1 METVRHWVKEYPAG
15 VPEKIDQNRYQS
27 VTQMFD
33 EACRKY
39 ENLPSFSNMGQVLS
53 YRELDQ
59 QAEAFAAFL
68 QSLPGMGP
76 GERIAIMLPNL
87 IQYPIAIFGALRAG
101 LVVVNV
107 NPLYT
112 ERELEHQLKDSG
124 ARAILVLENFASK
137 VAAVLPATELKHVFV
152 TEVGDMFDRH
162 KRVLTN
168 FAVKRVKKMVPD
180 WKIRNAVQ
188 FLSALSLGRKMQRT
202 TIRASADDIAF
213 LQYTG
218 GTTGVSKGVILTHAN
233 IVANVLQC
241 GSWIGAT
248 LREREEIVLT
258 PLPLYHVFSLVANC
272 LTFLTIGGHNILI
285 TNPKDLPAFVKTM
298 RSVPW
303 TVMTGVNTL
312 FNALTVTPGFG
323 PDCARSAKMSIG
335 GGAAMLRPVMESWTA
350 LTNAPLIEGYGLSE
364 STAGI
369 CINPPHRAR
378 LGSVGV
384 PLPSTEV
391 QIRDNE
397 GNLCAPGQ
405 EGEIEVRGPQV
416 MRGYWGRPAETAEV
430 LSADGWLKT
439 GDIGTM
445 GPDGW
450 VAITDR
456 KKDMIIV
463 SGFNVYPAEIEAV
476 VSTHPGVME
485 AAVIGVADEHS
496 GEAVKLF
503 VVRKDPHL
511 TEADLVEH
519 CHRYLT
525 RYKAP
530 RHVEFLSELPKTP
543 VGKVLRRALRD
554 VTAG

>member
-39 ENLPSFSNMGQVLS
+39 ENLPSFSNMGQVLT

-68 QSLPGMGP
+68 QSLPGMDP

-218 GTTGVSKGVILTHAN
+218 GTTGVSKGVILSHAN

-272 LTFLTIGGHNILI
+272 LTFLRIGGHNILI
-285 TNPKDLPAFVKTM
+285 SNPKDLAAFVKTM

-350 LTNAPLIEGYGLSE
+350 LTNAPLVEGYGLSE
-364 STAGI
+364 STAGV
-369 CINPPHRAR
+369 CINPPHQAR

-391 QIRDNE
+391 QIRDDE

-405 EGEIEVRGPQV
+405 EGEIEVRGPQI
-416 MRGYWGRPAETAEV
+416 MRGYWGRPADTAEV

-485 AAVIGVADEHS
+485 AAVIGVADEQS